1 MACTRRC
8 RDVACLGSGG
18 GSKVAFCPYI
28 AQMLSTLC
36 LDGLRGTVC
45 VLVSPTKELAIKSY
59 EVIKDVVLKGTA
71 ISGAYLVCGS
81 PARKDADV
89 ATRGYNILVATPAKF
104 LAVMKMS
111 SWNLWYQNLRVV
123 VFEEIGRLGDGS
135 FAKDLKEILSLLP
148 RLPRL
153 QTRAENGST
162 HEDSHG
168 AGEEKSGCPVQDMCR
183 PAACGAPLPGHD
195 HLRLCR
201 PQVTRDC
208 RASLRLLSVHGTAI
222 GGHCWPLTRCP
233 SFSSWIQ
240 CTPPCVHPATWRRL
254 PTRCFLY
261 SVYLASSSFCKLLGA
276 R

>member
-1 MACTRRC
+1 MLRLWSCRLRNVQEKCDVLLGPGRRELSL
-8 RDVACLGSGG
+8 RSGPQRLSVAHNL
-18 GSKVAFCPYI
+18 VMHY
-28 AQMLSTLC
+28 
-36 LDGLRGTVC
+36 GLY
-45 VLVSPTKELAIKSY
+45 KE
-59 EVIKDVVLKGTA
+59 
-71 ISGAYLVCGS
+71 
-81 PARKDADV
+81 
-89 ATRGYNILVATPAKF
+89 
-104 LAVMKMS
+104 MQMS